1 MSGENISICTVA
13 SVVAVGWAMKYM
25 FVLNTPCSL
34 QELHMTACCTRV
46 FKFYT
51 CLRLR
56 IVAFLISL

>member
-1 MSGENISICTVA
+1 MSRKTYLYVLL
-13 SVVAVGWAMKYM
+13 VAVGWARKYM
-25 FVLNTPCSL
+25 FVLHTPCSL

-56 IVAFLISL
+56 IAAFLIIL